1 MPNGKLEG
9 KKHEQS
15 RIIESLKQAG
25 ITVEVGL
32 KKPSANEQYFTRVGT
47 GAK

>member
-1 MPNGKLEG
+1 MPNVKLAG
-9 KKHEQS
+9 KKQEQS

-25 ITVEVGL
+25 ISVEVGL

-47 GAK
+47 DAK